1 MKKIFLV
8 ISVMFLSCGVFFA
21 LTFRTGQSMFFFPES
36 APQVSSKGGD
46 SSSCYIAKVAKAVG
60 YPDGTYELQLV
71 SADWIGASVF
81 PVSFTYIVKK
91 NDVLNMV
98 VIAYGTPV
106 RLLVTSVSDN
116 EIELIPLTDSKT
128 EEDDTF

>member
-8 ISVMFLSCGVFFA
+8 ISVLFLSCGVFFA

-46 SSSCYIAKVAKAVG
+46 SSSCYIAKIAKAVG

-81 PVSFTYIVKK
+81 PVAFTYIVKK

-98 VIAYGTPV
+98 IAYDIPA

-116 EIELIPLTDSKT
+116 EIELMPLSDS
-128 EEDDTF
+128 ES